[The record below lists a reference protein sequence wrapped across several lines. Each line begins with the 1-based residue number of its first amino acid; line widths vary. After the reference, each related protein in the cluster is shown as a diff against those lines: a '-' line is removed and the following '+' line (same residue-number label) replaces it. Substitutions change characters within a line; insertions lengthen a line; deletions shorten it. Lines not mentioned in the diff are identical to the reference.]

1 MTKYVAFFLHP
12 TYRSLQ
18 HFSQLFFP
26 NWNWTHLL
34 SLAEWEQ
41 SENIWLSSPSLLR
54 WENILN
60 HFLQNLLS
68 NNLKK
73 GEILSF
79 WQTSFLNFRV
89 EKLFSSRSKNGTG
102 NGVSR
107 FRRMDKRQLWEKLLS
122 HVAPCTFYVL
132 TIIYQETI
140 VLSSPWLLLID
151 MIDCG
156 ICWINKSDNLTYQM
170 IPALHS
176 KRQIKWST
184 ENILTCFFVLDKNDF
199 HFIRRDETQH
209 RFGRLLCNYNRK
221 CL

>member
-1 MTKYVAFFLHP
+1 MDLF
-12 TYRSLQ
+12 SL
-18 HFSQLFFP
+18 
-26 NWNWTHLL
+26 
-34 SLAEWEQ
+34 LAEWEQ
-41 SENIWLSSPSLLR
+41 SQNIWLSSLSLLR

-132 TIIYQETI
+132 TIIYEETI
-140 VLSSPWLLLID
+140 FYLRLGCLLTESEIMMNMRVNKIFLSRYIEAELFAFSELAFPTVLSMGGCYVI
-151 MIDCG
+151 
-156 ICWINKSDNLTYQM
+156 INK
-170 IPALHS
+170 I
-176 KRQIKWST
+176 
-184 ENILTCFFVLDKNDF
+184 IL
-199 HFIRRDETQH
+199 FISQPFLSYR
-209 RFGRLLCNYNRK
+209 
-221 CL
+221 